1 MSTYRS
7 RAADQRSADE
17 FVSGQELM
25 CGAQGCPHRW
35 SVDNGAGRLCSWHA
49 WAPSHRW
56 PQITQERLEAM
67 TAAAMRAQRQEQA
80 PPPPSMSKDEK
91 IVTLRALRDI
101 VAAPKTSGR
110 TGWARKIIAKAKEG
124 LRVSPLV
131 LRMAQDVAGRIKAMR
146 EKA

>member
-17 FVSGQELM
+17 FASGQELM

-35 SVDNGAGRLCSWHA
+35 SVDAGAGKLCSWHA
-49 WAPSHRW
+49 WSPAHLW
-56 PQITQERLEAM
+56 PQITQERLNAM
-67 TAAAMRAQRQEQA
+67 TAAAISAQRQA
-80 PPPPSMSKDEK
+80 PPPPSMSKEEK
-91 IVTLRALRDI
+91 LVTLRALRDI
-101 VAAPKTSGR
+101 VAAPKTTGR
-110 TGWARKIIAKAKEG
+110 TGWARKIIAKAKDG

-131 LRMAQDVAGRIKAMR
+131 LKMAQDVVGRLKAMR